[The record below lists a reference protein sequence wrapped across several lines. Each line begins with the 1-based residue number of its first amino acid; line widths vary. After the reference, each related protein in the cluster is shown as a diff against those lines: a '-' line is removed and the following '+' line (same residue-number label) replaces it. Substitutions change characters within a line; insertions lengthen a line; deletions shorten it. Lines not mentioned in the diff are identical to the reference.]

1 MAAAEDPMQDMMAR
15 LRREFLDTAE
25 DRLASMDEIVDG
37 VRRGGSGSGDELP
50 DIRRMAHSLKGMGG
64 TFGYPL
70 VSVIAHRL
78 EDYLADSTSLANNI
92 TGDVQT
98 FLDRMRDVVDGVL
111 GADDP
116 RTAEIVRELPAKRG
130 DFDMEGI
137 HPLDIE
143 VMTVM
148 PKGTA
153 TTIVER
159 ELKACGYRVVNLES
173 PFEAIEYAVR
183 TKPDMVMFAGVLTGL
198 SGVDLACAF
207 KAMPVTS
214 GIPVTLFT
222 SFGREHSSLRELQED
237 VPIIRKG
244 ATFTED
250 LTDAL
255 FACGLT

>member
-1 MAAAEDPMQDMMAR
+1 MAAAEDPMQDMIAR

-37 VRRGGSGSGDELP
+37 VRRGGIGSGDELP

-92 TGDVQT
+92 VGDVQT

-116 RTAEIVRELPAKRG
+116 RTAEIVRELPAKRA

-222 SFGREHSSLRELQED
+222 SFSREHSSLQMLKED

-244 ATFTED
+244 TSFSED
-250 LTDAL
+250 LADAL